1 MYCLWFTIWR
11 EVSSFRLR
19 FKEVPVL
26 FEQEPEELLRMLN
39 GTVEAMASLCEK
51 IDPYTAGH
59 QRRVA
64 RLACAIAKK
73 MGLSDEQVYGIRVIG
88 VVHDIGKMAL
98 PDEILSKPGVL
109 NAEELSIVQTHP
121 QVAYDVLKNLEF
133 PWPVAQTVLQH
144 HERVDGSGYPNKLA
158 GEDIILEARILCV
171 ADVVESMVSHRPYR
185 LAPGLEKA
193 MEEIELNSGVL
204 YDPMVADA
212 CSKLSSNGGIKL
224 DWE

>member
-1 MYCLWFTIWR
+1 
-11 EVSSFRLR
+11 
-19 FKEVPVL
+19 L

-39 GTVEAMASLCEK
+39 GTVDAMTSLCQK

-64 RLACAIAKK
+64 RLACAIAKE
-73 MGLSDEQVYGIRVIG
+73 MGLSDEQVYGLRVIG
-88 VVHDIGKMAL
+88 EVHDIGKMAL
-98 PDEILSKPGVL
+98 PDEILSKPGDL
-109 NAEELSIVQTHP
+109 NTEELSLVKTHP

-133 PWPVAQTVLQH
+133 PWPVAETVLQH

-185 LAPGLEKA
+185 RALGLEKA
-193 MEEIELNSGVL
+193 LEEIELNSGVL
-204 YDPMVADA
+204 YDPVVADA

>member
-1 MYCLWFTIWR
+1 M
-11 EVSSFRLR
+11 
-19 FKEVPVL
+19 EVPVL

-39 GTVEAMASLCEK
+39 GTVEAMASLCDK

-64 RLACAIAKK
+64 RLACAIAKE

-88 VVHDIGKMAL
+88 VVHDIGKMGL
-98 PDEILSKPGVL
+98 PDEILSKPGAL
-109 NAEELSIVQTHP
+109 NAEEFSIVKTHP

-171 ADVVESMVSHRPYR
+171 ADVVESMVSHRPYCP
-185 LAPGLEKA
+185 APGLEKA
-193 MEEIELNSGVL
+193 MDEIELNSGVL
-204 YDPMVADA
+204 YDPTVADA

>member
-1 MYCLWFTIWR
+1 M
-11 EVSSFRLR
+11 
-19 FKEVPVL
+19 

-64 RLACAIAKK
+64 RLACAIAKE

-185 LAPGLEKA
+185 PAPGLEKA

-224 DWE
+224 DWD